1 MDRHLIGEI
10 AAGIAVVVAV
20 IRTVF
25 WYKGLRTLRDIRD
38 VAREAAARQPQSKW
52 KS

>member
-10 AAGIAVVVAV
+10 AAGIAVVVTV
-20 IRTVF
+20 IRIAF
-25 WYKGLRTLRDIRD
+25 WYKGLKTLRDIRD
-38 VAREAAARQPQSKW
+38 DARESAARQPHTKW